1 MRENHLRPAF
11 RARLVRNLPKPIPTM
26 NELRSRL
33 LAGLAALSLVASVAA
48 QPAPR
53 SYTSYFFFGDS
64 LTDNGNTFAATGSP
78 PPPYFNGRV
87 SNGITYAEYL
97 RSGLAV
103 ASTAAPT
110 VRTNLNFAF
119 AGATAAP
126 GSAVPNLG
134 QQLGLYQLRG
144 ITAGAND
151 LFVVLAGANDIL
163 NTISNPATQNAP
175 AVTNA
180 ALTASAAVGN
190 AVQSLAGLGARN
202 ILVLNLPDIS
212 RTARFV
218 TGSGA
223 PAASLAQTGSVAFN
237 NDIAGRVAGLTL
249 PAGTNITVFDLG
261 AVFSKILAN
270 PGRFGFTNTTQ
281 EYLGILLAGG
291 NPGDVN
297 GYIFWDGIH
306 PTTRMHAVLAN
317 VLNEV
322 LTPEYALGYGATLG
336 SVSLLAGDLTM
347 GAIDSRLDLTRY
359 SGTNR
364 TDGWVNYQWQEGG
377 RDAAGYMSGF
387 DYTANVVSAGVDT
400 KLTDSLRVGG
410 AVAKESVD
418 VEHDLG
424 AGSFKLSGSLL
435 AAYLQWRSGDYFAE
449 VTVNYGTQD
458 FRRIARTTSLGGFQ
472 AAGETDATRW
482 GGSIKLGGDFAFD
495 AMHFTPFIGFR
506 YSRSKI
512 DAFAE
517 TGVDGLN
524 FRYNDNVA
532 KSMDGMI
539 GASADWQILSGD
551 NPLALNLS
559 AVYQK
564 DLASDV
570 RNLTGR
576 LATTVSATGSL
587 SVPDGLDESIRL
599 GARLHGAVSKR
610 WGWAVGYI
618 AEFRDDGDTAS
629 QFSVNLH
636 TGF

>member
-1 MRENHLRPAF
+1 
-11 RARLVRNLPKPIPTM
+11 M
-26 NELRSRL
+26 NALRSRL
-33 LAGLAALSLVASVAA
+33 LAGLVALGLVASAAA

-53 SYTSYFFFGDS
+53 SFSSYFFFGDS
-64 LTDNGNTFAATGSP
+64 LTDNGNTFALTGQP
-78 PPPYFNGRV
+78 PSPPYFGGRF
-87 SNGITYAEYL
+87 SNGLTYAEYL

-103 ASTAAPT
+103 ASTAAPG

-126 GSAVPNLG
+126 GSAVPSLA
-134 QQLGLYQLRG
+134 QQIGLYQARG

-151 LFVVLAGANDIL
+151 LFVLLAGANDIL

-175 AVTNA
+175 AVMGA
-180 ALTASAAVGN
+180 ALNASSAVGG

-218 TGSGA
+218 TGSGV
-223 PAASLAQTGSVAFN
+223 PAASLAQAGSTAFN
-237 NDIAGRVAGLTL
+237 GDIAGRIAGLNL
-249 PAGTNITVFDLG
+249 PAGTNVTVFDLG
-261 AVFSKILAN
+261 AIFRQIIAN
-270 PGRFGFTNTTQ
+270 PARFGFTNTTQ

-306 PTTRMHAVLAN
+306 PTTRTHAIFAQ

-322 LTPEYALGYGATLG
+322 LTPEYALGYAATLG
-336 SVSLLAGDLTM
+336 TASLLAGDLTM

-364 TDGWVNYQWQEGG
+364 ADGWVNYQWQEGG
-377 RDAAGYMSGF
+377 RDAAGYMPGF
-387 DYTANVVSAGVDT
+387 DYTATVISAGVDT
-400 KLTDSLRVGG
+400 KISDGVRVGA

-418 VEHDLG
+418 VEHLGG

-435 AAYLQWRSGDYFAE
+435 AAYLQWRADAYFVD
-449 VTVNYGTQD
+449 VTVNYGSQD
-458 FRRIARTTSLGGFQ
+458 FSRVARTTSLGGFQ
-472 AAGETDATRW
+472 ASGETDATRW

-506 YSRSKI
+506 YSRSKL
-512 DAFAE
+512 DGYAE

-524 FRYNDNVA
+524 FLHHDSVA

-539 GASADWQILSGD
+539 GASADWQILKGD

-564 DLASDV
+564 DLASDQRV
-570 RNLTGR
+570 LRGR
-576 LATTVSATGSL
+576 LANTVSATGSL
-587 SVPDGLDESIRL
+587 GVPDGLDESIRL
-599 GARLHGAVSKR
+599 GARLNGAISKR

-618 AEFRDDGDTAS
+618 AELRDDGDTAS